1 MEAICFV
8 CGKKIGDKDKGW
20 QERDAD
26 IFYCMDCGLEVI
38 GRRFSEK
45 YKRPLKEVNSFNDR
59 LKKRVT
65 EAREKN
71 IGWRI
76 DYFVVSD
83 RLLPAVK
90 DSRILTDVMGSDH
103 CPVCLEIEI

>member
-1 MEAICFV
+1 MM
-8 CGKKIGDKDKGW
+8 K
-20 QERDAD
+20 
-26 IFYCMDCGLEVI
+26 
-38 GRRFSEK
+38 
-45 YKRPLKEVNSFNDR
+45 
-59 LKKRVT
+59 
-65 EAREKN
+65 AREKN